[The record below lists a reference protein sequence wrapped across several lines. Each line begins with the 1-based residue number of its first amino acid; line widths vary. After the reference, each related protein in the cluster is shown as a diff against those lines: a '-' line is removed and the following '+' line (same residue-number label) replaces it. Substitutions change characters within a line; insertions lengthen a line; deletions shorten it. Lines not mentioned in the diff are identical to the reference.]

1 MQVFKGTK
9 IVNGIAIGK
18 IKIYKAPVYEI
29 NEELVSDIAAEL
41 ERFEAARVKVQEEQN
56 ALYEKEMAEGHGE
69 TAGIFEAH
77 AMMLDDEDLIDSCKE
92 MMAEGHTAEFAVR
105 DGFEAAAEMF
115 RNMDDEYFK
124 ARSADVIDLKNS
136 MLDVLFGADTAN
148 LQGTEPAILVAEDLA
163 PSETVKLDKSLL
175 LGLITRQ
182 GSSNSHTAILARSMN
197 WPTLIQCHDVAD
209 DWDGK
214 FAILD
219 GYNSCIYIEPEQKII
234 DELTAKQKED
244 KEKEAKLQELKG
256 KPTETKDGYKVR
268 LYANIGG
275 PKDINF
281 VIENDAEG
289 VGLFRSEFVYL
300 DSKTDPTEEE
310 QFQAYKK
317 VLESLSP
324 RLIVIRTCDIGA
336 DKTIDYMNLD
346 KEENPALGF
355 RAIRIC
361 LTRKDFFKRQLR
373 ALLRAS
379 AYGNLGIMFPMII
392 SKWEVQECKAILDE
406 CKKEL
411 ESEGVKIGKYEIGIM
426 IETPA
431 AALCADDLAEEVDFF
446 SLGTNDLTQYTCAI
460 DRQSANLERFANT
473 HHPALLRLIRE
484 TIEAG
489 HRHNTWVGI
498 CGELGADPELTEEF
512 LKWGVDE
519 LSVNPKSVLPLRDR
533 IRAMDLSKYR
543 KTEAPAAKP
552 EVKSEVKAEG
562 MKPKGFLG
570 RLFS

>member
-1 MQVFKGTK
+1 MQVVKGTK

-18 IKIYKAPVYEI
+18 IKVYKAPVYEI
-29 NEELVSDIAAEL
+29 NEELISDIAAEI
-41 ERFEAARVKVQEEQN
+41 ERFEAARVKVQDEQN
-56 ALYEKEMAEGHGE
+56 ALYEKEMKAGHKD

-77 AMMLDDEDLIDSCKE
+77 AMMLDDEDLIASCKE
-92 MMAEGHTAEFAVR
+92 IMGEGHTAEFAVR

-115 RNMDDEYFK
+115 RNMEDEYFK

-175 LGLITRQ
+175 LGLVTRQ

-197 WPTLIQCHDVAD
+197 WPTLIQCHDAAD

-219 GYNSCIYIEPEQKII
+219 GYNSCIYIEPEQNII

-275 PKDINF
+275 PKDINA

-300 DSKTDPTEEE
+300 NSKTDPTEEE

-317 VLESLSP
+317 VLEALAP

-379 AYGNLGIMFPMII
+379 AFGNLGIMFPMII
-392 SKWEVQECKAILDE
+392 SKWEVQECKTILDE

-473 HHPALLRLIRE
+473 HHPALLRLIKE

-519 LSVNPKSVLPLRDR
+519 LSVNPKSILPLRDR
-533 IRAMDLSKYR
+533 IRNTDLSKYNSNK
-543 KTEAPAAKP
+543 KTESPTA
-552 EVKSEVKAEG
+552 KSENEAP
-562 MKPKGFLG
+562 KPKGFFG